1 MLSFSLLPSLPFFL
15 FSFRRLRLLQP
26 PSIPPSQYLP
36 KHYCDHKLKD
46 MEMDPDEFTE
56 FLRHLSHLG
65 IQWVVE
71 WWNSV
76 RSSLRSFLSF
86 SFRVEP
92 ILIKCGFLSLP
103 KLRVSKVGSIGSIYF
118 PIVY

>member
-1 MLSFSLLPSLPFFL
+1 M
-15 FSFRRLRLLQP
+15 LRL

-76 RSSLRSFLSF
+76 RSSSRSFLSF